1 MRYNI
6 STNAWINCRNKCIAT
21 VQPNIGILRCINS
34 QGRLNSIQ
42 DVNVHSYIPKKNLDL
57 NLCNTIQVHYKH
69 WQGLIS
75 SVWTNLG
82 ERQIADSLV
91 HQQIGHHWRGEGDMR
106 AKIFKHFNLIL
117 DDISK
122 FRNYRVKIRREI
134 CRCNLRES
142 RLIPFGLASRPSFA
156 SPLLERLTLIV
167 S

>member
-1 MRYNI
+1 MQSIMVTMHIKCAN
-6 STNAWINCRNKCIAT
+6 TNTRAT
-21 VQPNIGILRCINS
+21 VRLQPNRVGS
-34 QGRLNSIQ
+34 QMCGPNF
-42 DVNVHSYIPKKNLDL
+42 Y
-57 NLCNTIQVHYKH
+57 NTIQIHYKH

-91 HQQIGHHWRGEGDMR
+91 HQQIGHHWRGGGDMR
-106 AKIFKHFNLIL
+106 AKIFKHFNLTL

>member
-1 MRYNI
+1 MTKSKQIEFEIKCNPKWLRYIYKRVQLQIQELQYDYNQ
-6 STNAWINCRNKCIAT
+6 TGLDLKC
-21 VQPNIGILRCINS
+21 V
-34 QGRLNSIQ
+34 
-42 DVNVHSYIPKKNLDL
+42 DL
-57 NLCNTIQVHYKH
+57 NLCNTIQIHYKH

-106 AKIFKHFNLIL
+106 AKILKHFNLIL

-122 FRNYRVKIRREI
+122 FRNYRVKIMREI

-142 RLIPFGLASRPSFA
+142 RLIPFGLASRPSFV
-156 SPLLERLTLIV
+156 SPLLQRLTLIV